1 MGFVVELNILIFC
14 FGTGKKP
21 TLDDVVSPFD

>member
-21 TLDDVVSPFD
+21 ILDDVVSPFD